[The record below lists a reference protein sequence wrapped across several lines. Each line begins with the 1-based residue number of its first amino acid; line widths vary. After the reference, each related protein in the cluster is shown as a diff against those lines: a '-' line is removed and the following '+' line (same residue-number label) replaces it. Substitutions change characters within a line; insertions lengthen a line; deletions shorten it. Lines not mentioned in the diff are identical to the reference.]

1 MSNMIGKISKK
12 DWSLAPADATHIT
25 KIGNFY
31 KCEGEM
37 WYVYDI
43 GGEHWGKS
51 ANNYLWLKDNLILK
65 EEDLEMTKV
74 VGGIED
80 FEIGMFLKDASGNI
94 VVVSRSC
101 GSIADKLF
109 YTCVDMGETGVAR
122 NAAGGQYYDRFTHWS
137 YTYDGEYTPIVKETE
152 AERKIKELEETV
164 KSATQTLELA
174 QKQLQEYK
182 EMK

>member
-1 MSNMIGKISKK
+1 
-12 DWSLAPADATHIT
+12 
-25 KIGNFY
+25 
-31 KCEGEM
+31 
-37 WYVYDI
+37 
-43 GGEHWGKS
+43 
-51 ANNYLWLKDNLILK
+51 
-65 EEDLEMTKV
+65 MTKV
-74 VGGIED
+74 VRGIED